1 MRKFLSLV
9 ILSLFATVAPA
20 AAGGNISG
28 TVKGPDGAP
37 FKAAF
42 VRAQNMQTK
51 MVTIVLS
58 NAQGKYLVNNL
69 VPGTYDVWA
78 TSVEYKSDPARR
90 SGIEV
95 GDGQLVRLDFA
106 LQKGTV
112 QWSQLTRYE
121 AGMLLP
127 KPASEPEAKDR
138 DVLLQNCFGCHG
150 MSKWGMR
157 ADHDGWASAIG
168 VMRVV
173 GVADIKPEIAEQ
185 AATYLAS
192 VFGPDSETP
201 PSPMQL
207 PEYKS
212 VRQDH
217 ESWSDDAL
225 NIMYVDYQLTGE
237 PKDRPGTG
245 RPDKN
250 GFIWLEMGG
259 GLAKLAPETGELKV
273 FRLDDPS
280 RPTIHEVFPTAD
292 GSSVWL
298 TIQAVSYTHLTLPT
312 ICSV

>member
-1 MRKFLSLV
+1 MRKCLSLV
-9 ILSLFATVAPA
+9 ILSFFASVAPA
-20 AAGGNISG
+20 AAGGNIAG

-69 VPGTYDVWA
+69 APGTYDVWA

-90 SGIEV
+90 SSIKV
-95 GDGQLVRLDFA
+95 SDGQVLSLDFT
-106 LQKGTV
+106 LQKGAV
-112 QWSQLTRYE
+112 QWSQLTRYQ

-150 MSKWGMR
+150 ISKWGMR
-157 ADHDGWASAIG
+157 ADHDAWASAIG
-168 VMRVV
+168 AMRAV

-185 AATYLAS
+185 AATYLAT
-192 VFGPDSETP
+192 VFGPDSDTP
-201 PSPMQL
+201 PSPMEL

-225 NIMYVDYQLTGE
+225 NVTYVDYQLTGE

-250 GFIWLEMGG
+250 GFIWVEMGG
-259 GLAKLAPETGELKV
+259 GLAKLNPETAELKV
-273 FRLDDPS
+273 F
-280 RPTIHEVFPTAD
+280 
-292 GSSVWL
+292 G
-298 TIQAVSYTHLTLPT
+298 
-312 ICSV
+312 